1 MGMWGIGPRSYGYNL
16 DTNDMRNLRKFQKE
30 QKIEKRISDR
40 AIVVV
45 YEEHPTL
52 ISYWTQVCCVK
63 AGKLVRLWD
72 GWSATTAN
80 HVREFCKMYGLRA
93 PNKKEWLAMPIGE

>member
-1 MGMWGIGPRSYGYNL
+1 MNYWGIGPRSYSYNL
-16 DTNDMRNLRKFQKE
+16 GNEELKDLRHFQKA
-30 QKIEKRISDR
+30 QKIEKRLGDR
-40 AIVVV
+40 AVIVV

-72 GWSATTAN
+72 DWSSTTAK
-80 HVREFCKMYGLRA
+80 HISLFCREYGLRA
-93 PNKKEWLAMPIGE
+93 PSKKEWLAMPIGE